1 MNICEKLYHAQ
12 TMTIQA
18 YTCGRLK
25 TETTES
31 MSCFPLND
39 SNIIIIAA
47 KSISP
52 IYQIYPLIWIK
63 RESMYIAENIIKL
76 KKVYIIGRGNT
87 GTWYGTGVYGLL

>member
-12 TMTIQA
+12 TISRQA
-18 YTCGRLK
+18 YTWGRLK
-25 TETTES
+25 IEITES
-31 MSCFPLND
+31 ISCFQLND

-52 IYQIYPLIWIK
+52 IYQIYPLIWIN

-76 KKVYIIGRGNT
+76 KKVYITGRGKI
-87 GTWYGTGVYGLL
+87 GTW